1 MEKCEN
7 CNLHKY
13 AINQCKPKGTNNPM
27 IYFVGEAP
35 GPDENKQGLPFV
47 GRAGQYLHSM
57 IELMGLNENNCR
69 FWNAVL
75 CYPQKS
81 DEDTGF
87 RAPTDEELNICK
99 VHLFKDI
106 EETNPKVIVTLGASA
121 LKALCPEVSG
131 GITKNRGNM
140 YKFQDNFIIVP
151 TYHPSYLMRNQ
162 DPARRM
168 EFKSDIKLAMKIAME
183 NESSNNVDEVINKN
197 TKKLKDNES
206 NTVIITNYND
216 FDKFCK
222 EEIDNYNMIAYDVET
237 NAKEVTSVEHRIVGF
252 SLASNEK
259 TGCYVP
265 LKALDFEIDEDS
277 KRKIEER
284 MKEFIKKKNMLV
296 YNCQHEMPV
305 TLNWLDTEIE
315 NIDDVFVMVKL
326 MMGNADRYQGNGG
339 LKVQCVEHLD
349 SKDWSEDLDVYF
361 NLLKHYSEEDNKIK
375 MRNLLSK
382 YYEGNELEKV
392 IGLVEDL
399 VFDILPPKIPDSYVL
414 SYEYVPYKLIGRYGS
429 IDSSVLFELKDFY
442 DKWMDEEGKKLGIDL
457 HKGYRYWMEHHI
469 AGYILERNGVYWNDE
484 KAQKV
489 ESWCTQ
495 GMHDSLKELVVSPL
509 SEEYIKSKLEPEF
522 YSMLKDNFVEEILGN
537 DYIIKRMY
545 RSSIHVIPDTD
556 RGKEK
561 LDSLKLVPN
570 DKGIYKIELEH
581 LKLLARKFL
590 KDKPQLFENWYR
602 NYMRNYSKE
611 DHTIEDYKKLLN
623 PTATAKEFKDF
634 VSDILVTDDIKRA
647 KSYMNLVEL
656 TEESNYDINNYSRFE
671 TDKEIMD
678 IVEESKKISDSRVD
692 PEKLDLYLDKMK
704 DVNLNKIGNPRI
716 YKALVSANTYKLEK
730 LDAGVMNEIY
740 DLYIMCHMDVENSE
754 TWSKQF
760 KWLFNYK
767 LFKKYAKILS
777 TYINGKVGRNN
788 VWYVDKKSLERGN
801 ALTRREKL
809 YDKDYVC
816 PPDKAMLL
824 NAGFRVNMAETGRW
838 QAGIHN
844 VPAGEVIKGIFT
856 SRFPGGTIACPDG
869 SQMEVRTMAAQS
881 GDEHLLQAFKDG
893 LDIHRFFASKIYK
906 VDYDK
911 VEKWQRGLA
920 KNAVFGILYGESIK
934 AFADSYLKG
943 DMVGAQKIFDDMFD
957 GFPKIKDYIDRAHN
971 QYKKFKKVTSLTQRF
986 IDLTNRPALNRDGT
1000 INENTMLRKAQN
1012 YPIQAG
1018 AEDIAGIIMY
1028 ELAKFIKENNFK
1040 SKIFCFIHDS
1050 IEIDMHPMELFPL
1063 VDKINY
1069 LFNVFPLQEFNVP
1082 VATDIPLGPSMGQEC
1097 EIEEFEHSDDFNDN
1111 TLILDGYIDDI
1122 EELIG
1127 IWKTVYKLVEV
1138 SDEFKDED
1146 KDEYIT
1152 YAKMML
1158 PKKAQLSMYAG
1169 KTRKKGKR
1177 KIHVIVK

>member
-1 MEKCEN
+1 M
-7 CNLHKY
+7 Y
-13 AINQCKPKGTNNPM
+13 
-27 IYFVGEAP
+27 GEAP

-47 GRAGQYLHSM
+47 GRAGQYLHN
-57 IELMGLNENNCR
+57 IIDLMGLNENNCR

-87 RAPTDEELNICK
+87 RAPSEEELFNCSKI
-99 VHLFKDI
+99 HLFEDI
-106 EETNPKVIVTLGASA
+106 NRTNPKVIVPLGASA
-121 LKALCPEVSG
+121 LKAICPEASG

-140 YKFQDNFIIVP
+140 YKFKDKFIVVP

-168 EFKSDIKLAMKIAME
+168 EFKSDIKLAMKIAMDS
-183 NESSNNVDEVINKN
+183 ESLSSVDEVIDNN

-206 NTVIITNYND
+206 ETIIITNYD
-216 FDKFCK
+216 EFDKFCNK
-222 EEIDNYNMIAYDVET
+222 EIDNCDMIAYDVET

-259 TGCYVP
+259 IGCYVP
-265 LKALDFEIDEDS
+265 LKALDFEIEDDD
-277 KRKIEER
+277 KKKIEDR
-284 MKEFIKKKNMLV
+284 MRGIIDKNILV
-296 YNCQHEMPV
+296 YNCQHELPV
-305 TLNWLDTEIE
+305 TLNWLDKEID

-339 LKVQCVEHLD
+339 LKTQCVEHLN
-349 SKDWSEDLDVYF
+349 SKDWSEDLDIYF
-361 NLLKHYSEEDNKIK
+361 NLLKHYSEGNNKENMK
-375 MRNLLSK
+375 NLLSK
-382 YYEGNELEKV
+382 YYKDNELDNV
-392 IGLVEDL
+392 ISMIEDL
-399 VFDILPPKIPDSYVL
+399 VFDILPPKIPDTYVL

-429 IDSSVLFELKDFY
+429 IDSSVLFELKEFY

-489 ESWCTQ
+489 EDWCTQ
-495 GMHDSLKELVVSPL
+495 GMHDSLKELILSPL
-509 SEEYIKSKLEPEF
+509 SEQYLRNKLEPEF
-522 YSMLKDNFVEEILGN
+522 YLMLKDNFVEEILGI
-537 DYIIKRMY
+537 DYTIKRMY
-545 RSSIHVIPDTD
+545 RASIHVVPNSEKS
-556 RGKEK
+556 KEK
-561 LDSLKLVPN
+561 LDSIGLKPN
-570 DKGIYKIELEH
+570 NKGIYKIELEH
-581 LKLLARKFL
+581 LKLLSRKFL

-611 DHTIEDYKKLLN
+611 EHTIDEYKKLLN

-634 VSDILVTDDIKRA
+634 VSDILVTSDIKRA

-656 TEESNYDINNYSRFE
+656 TEEGNYDINNYSKFE
-671 TDKEIMD
+671 TDKKIME
-678 IVEESKKISDSRVD
+678 IVEESKKISDARVD
-692 PEKLDLYLDKMK
+692 PEKLDLYLDGMRN
-704 DVNLNKIGNPRI
+704 VNLNRVGNPRI
-716 YKALVSANTYKLEK
+716 YKALTQANTYRMDK
-730 LDAGVMNEIY
+730 LDAEVLNEIY
-740 DLYIMCHMDVENSE
+740 DLYIMCHMDVEYSN
-754 TWSKQF
+754 TWSEQF
-760 KWLFNYK
+760 KWLFHYK

-788 VWYVDKKSLERGN
+788 VWYVDKESLKRGDI
-801 ALTRREKL
+801 LTRREKL
-809 YDKDYVC
+809 YDKETPC

-869 SQMEVRTMAAQS
+869 AQMEVRTMAAQS
-881 GDEHLLQAFKDG
+881 GDENLLQAFKDG
-893 LDIHRFFASKIYK
+893 LDIHKFFASKIYN
-906 VDYDK
+906 VEYDK

-934 AFADSYLKG
+934 AFADTYLKG
-943 DMVGAQKIFDDMFD
+943 DMAGAQKIFDDMFN
-957 GFPKIKDYIDRAHN
+957 GFPKIKNYIDKAHN
-971 QYKKFKKVTSLTQRF
+971 QYKQFKKVTSLTQRF

-1028 ELAKFIKENNFK
+1028 ELAMFIKKNNFK

-1050 IEIDMHPMELFPL
+1050 IEMDIHPMELFPL
-1063 VDKINY
+1063 VDKVNY
-1069 LFNVFPLQEFNVP
+1069 LFNVFPVEEFNVP

-1097 EIEEFEHSDDFNDN
+1097 EIKGFEHSDDFNDN
-1111 TLILDGYIDDI
+1111 TVVLDGYIDDI
-1122 EELIG
+1122 EELIE
-1127 IWKTVYKLVEV
+1127 IWKTVYKVVEV
-1138 SDEFKDED
+1138 LDDFKDED
-1146 KDEYIT
+1146 KEEYIT

-1169 KTRKKGKR
+1169 KYRKKGKR